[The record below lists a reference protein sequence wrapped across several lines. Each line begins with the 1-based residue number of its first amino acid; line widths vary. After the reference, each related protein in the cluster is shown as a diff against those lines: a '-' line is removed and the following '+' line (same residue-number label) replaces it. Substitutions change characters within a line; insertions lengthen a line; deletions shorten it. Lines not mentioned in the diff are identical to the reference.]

1 MSGAQ
6 QTNNSRVDLSLPR
19 EAAPLRNEPFS
30 GSGLPT
36 QLAIL
41 TIVAIIYLGAARVG
55 LLLAFLNASV
65 SPVWPPTGVAIAA
78 VLLLGYRMGAAV
90 FVGALVANI
99 ATGLPI
105 ATASAIAAGNTLEA
119 LAAGFLIHRF
129 VGSQSPFY
137 RAQDVMKFVLLAV
150 LLSPMV
156 SATIGNASLCL
167 SGAADWAN
175 FGSLWLTWWIGD
187 GVGALVVAPLI
198 LTWVDKSSEQW
209 SPRRL
214 AEGLLLLISVTSV
227 STSVFRE
234 ALPSNFVNLS
244 LGRLIIP
251 FLIWAGFRL
260 GPRGVATAIALYSGI
275 AIWGTRM
282 GLGPIVGQSPNDS
295 LLLLQISVATNG
307 ITFLILAGVVAERKR
322 AEQAVFFP
330 ASIVESTHDAVIGK
344 TLDGRV
350 LSWNKGAERLYGYAA
365 EEVIGRSISILI
377 PPERADELGRILEQ
391 IARGERID
399 RLETERVKKDG
410 QRVLV
415 SLTVSQIK
423 NSAGKVVGASV
434 IARDITKRRIAEE
447 DLRRR
452 EEQLRLALE
461 AANMGAWDYD
471 VQTGTVRWSS
481 SLEQIHGIPPG
492 SFGGT
497 FDQYLKDTHPDDRQ
511 RVMESLARTL
521 EHDDEHDIEY
531 RIIIPDGSV
540 RWVEGKGVVI
550 RDRSEKPIRMTGVCM
565 DVTERKEA
573 EREREDLLARE
584 QAARAEAEAANRAKD
599 EFLALV
605 SHELRTPLNA
615 IAGWVEILL
624 ANSARDEALIA
635 RGLEVV
641 KRNAA
646 LQKRIIEDILDVSR
660 IIAGKLQ
667 LEVRPVELS
676 AVIHSAISAVQP
688 AATAK
693 DIRIRCA
700 LDPTD
705 PLSGDPQRLQQIT
718 WNLLSNAIKFSPAGG
733 EVEIRLR
740 QIGATAHIT
749 VSDTGEGIPA
759 EFLPR
764 LFDRFSQA
772 DSSTTRKYGGLGLGL
787 SIVQQLVELHGGTV
801 KAESAGEKQG
811 AVFTVS
817 LPCIIPR
824 GESPMRKRQPDD
836 GEAQSQDA
844 QALAG
849 LRILIVD
856 DDTDSRDALAA
867 LLLLHAAKVRSV
879 ATVRAALDVLTEWQ
893 PHVLVSDIGMPDQ
906 DGYDLI
912 REVRARA
919 VGDGGDIPAIA
930 LTGFAAIEESE
941 RALAAGYQIHIGKPV
956 EASQMV
962 SVIASLAATGE
973 GPVASS
979 RPVPVL
985 TDESARH

>member
-19 EAAPLRNEPFS
+19 EAVPLRNEPFS

-137 RAQDVMKFVLLAV
+137 RAQDVMRFVLLAV

-167 SGAADWAN
+167 SGAAAWAN

-214 AEGLLLLISVTSV
+214 AEALLLLISVTAV

-377 PPERADELGRILEQ
+377 PPERADELPRILEQ

-497 FDQYLKDTHPDDRQ
+497 FDHYLKDTHPDDRQ

-817 LPCIIPR
+817 LPCIIQR

-941 RALAAGYQIHIGKPV
+941 RALAAGYQIHIGKP
-956 EASQMV
+956 
-962 SVIASLAATGE
+962 
-973 GPVASS
+973 
-979 RPVPVL
+979 
-985 TDESARH
+985 